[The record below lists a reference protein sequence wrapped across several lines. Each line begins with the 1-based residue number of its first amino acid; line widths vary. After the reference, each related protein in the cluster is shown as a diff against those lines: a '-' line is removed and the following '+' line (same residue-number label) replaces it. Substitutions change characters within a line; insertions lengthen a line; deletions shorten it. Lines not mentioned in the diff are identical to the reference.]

1 MNPTRPTQSIR
12 TLSDSSTLAETPSA
26 PTSPDMAATTAPS
39 SYFAARRTSSPAEQ
53 SFFGVIADKVR
64 GRSRSR
70 SRSRI
75 RRDRSRSPLPPTQI
89 DATDSASTLVANGY
103 THEQSGPSVR
113 PQQRQTPG
121 SSQSSLSQ
129 RQTSFGSRTE
139 SERYYYGRH
148 SNDWLFGGI
157 SVTATVKGLV
167 SKKES
172 GS

>member
-1 MNPTRPTQSIR
+1 MNPIRPTQSVR
-12 TLSDSSTLAETPSA
+12 TLSESSTLAETPSA
-26 PTSPDMAATTAPS
+26 PTSPDVAAAPT
-39 SYFAARRTSSPAEQ
+39 SYFATRRVSSPTEQ
-53 SFFGVIADKVR
+53 SFFGAIAEKVR

-103 THEQSGPSVR
+103 VHEQSAATR
-113 PQQRQTPG
+113 QQQRQASGSNQPG
-121 SSQSSLSQ
+121 LSQ

-167 SKKES
+167 SKKEP